1 MLDVA
6 TETFALPIWA
16 VAVIAALFA
25 VACALAFVQTGAND
39 VLRTIARTG
48 VVFVG
53 VVLVVWIFLDRTAMR
68 DREAERRALDAR
80 ASELAVRAV
89 APGSPLA
96 CLDAIA
102 GDAVETA
109 CERALFSSPEVVA
122 SAVSYVSARL
132 NLLAHGLE
140 FTSRS
145 DPAYGPA
152 LLALR
157 QSLEIDRF
165 GVVAQVLSLRD
176 SCTPT
181 QCDTFALLRDTSR
194 VRANLRDRA
203 FDGYV
208 ARYSASWS
216 TTEGRA
222 GTPVTDASS
231 SPATYTGAIAGP
243 AMSAPISSVP
253 SPASAATSAAVP
265 TRPSSRYDF
274 PSASTIPPVSIMNPE
289 PEPSAGRAPAAS
301 APGTPAL
308 QRKPAAAPRAT
319 AAAAATPRSAAP
331 QSVTAPV
338 QLAPVSPPAGME
350 PGPSLQ

>member
-1 MLDVA
+1 MVDLA

-25 VACALAFVQTGAND
+25 VACVLAFVQTSANN
-39 VLRTIARTG
+39 VLRVIVRAG
-48 VVFVG
+48 AVFVG

-80 ASELAVRAV
+80 AGELGVRAV

-102 GDAVETA
+102 GDAVEIA

-140 FTSRS
+140 FANRS

-152 LLALR
+152 LQTLR
-157 QSLEIDRF
+157 QSLESDRF

-194 VRANLRDRA
+194 VRANLRDRT
-203 FDGYV
+203 FDAYV
-208 ARYSASWS
+208 ARYAANWSTDTRVGAPLADGSTGPPIYTGTVAAPSTNATVSANSSAS
-216 TTEGRA
+216 A
-222 GTPVTDASS
+222 GA
-231 SPATYTGAIAGP
+231 
-243 AMSAPISSVP
+243 AM
-253 SPASAATSAAVP
+253 P
-265 TRPSSRYDF
+265 TRPPSRF
-274 PSASTIPPVSIMNPE
+274 ELPSASTIPPVSIMNPE
-289 PEPSAGRAPAAS
+289 PEQSAARAQPTSAPAA
-301 APGTPAL
+301 PTQ
-308 QRKPAAAPRAT
+308 QRKPAPPPRTT
-319 AAAAATPRSAAP
+319 AAAASPPPNAA
-331 QSVTAPV
+331 APV
-338 QLAPVSPPAGME
+338 QVAPAAPPIAHQPSPSP
-350 PGPSLQ
+350 Q